1 VSCAQRYAIAWSYL
15 ACFAAVQG
23 VYLLLGPAA
32 QASFLARASTSVANL
47 QHDPV
52 GCLAVSA
59 FVSGDGLGGTL
70 NWLPLIAVAMCGA
83 VRAAGGR
90 RAAAV
95 CVAGHVIGTLVSE
108 GIVAWR
114 VTSGVLPDSYRH
126 LTDIGPSYVVV
137 SALVLA
143 LLLAP
148 WRWRLAAAVAML
160 LLIFPGQIFAGLT
173 SLDVAAVGHVT
184 AIATALLAI
193 LIAVFLR
200 RARFARKRQP
210 AAMPPTARPMR

>member
-1 VSCAQRYAIAWSYL
+1 MSCAQRYAVAWPYV

-32 QASFLARASTSVANL
+32 RGSFLALASTSVVNL
-47 QHDPV
+47 RHDPA

-59 FVSGDGLGGTL
+59 FVSGDGIGGTL
-70 NWLPLIAVAMCGA
+70 TWLPLIAVAMCGA

-90 RAAAV
+90 RTAAV
-95 CVAGHVIGTLVSE
+95 CAAGHVIGTLVSE
-108 GIVAWR
+108 GIVACR
-114 VTSGVLPDSYRH
+114 VASGALPDGYRY
-126 LTDIGPSYVVV
+126 LTDVGPSYVVV

-143 LLLAP
+143 LLFAP
-148 WRWRLAAAVAML
+148 WWWRLAAAIVML

-173 SLDVAAVGHVT
+173 SLDVAAVGHAT
-184 AIATALLAI
+184 AITTALFAT
-193 LIAVFLR
+193 LIPAVLR
-200 RARFARKRQP
+200 RARSARGRQL